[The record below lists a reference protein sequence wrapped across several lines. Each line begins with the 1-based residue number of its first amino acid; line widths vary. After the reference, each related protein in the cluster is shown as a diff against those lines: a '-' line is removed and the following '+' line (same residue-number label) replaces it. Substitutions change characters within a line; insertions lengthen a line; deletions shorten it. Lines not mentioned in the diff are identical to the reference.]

1 MPLLH
6 RGSILRYI
14 VVPAAVGLAATAAVY
29 VGVLQKSAVG
39 PSRTRPAMVPV
50 VVARQNLEART
61 QLKPEM
67 LEVRLIP
74 QEYAWRG
81 GVRSVEAAAGKV
93 LTAPAAAGEPILRN
107 MLALEEN
114 KVALSYHVPQG
125 MRAVT
130 VQVGEVGGVAGRIE
144 VGDRVDVM
152 AVVPGKRDAPSR
164 SSLLLEDVAVL
175 ALGRAEGGDTRG
187 GGDRRKY
194 TSVTLAVRP
203 RDALLLGL
211 GEQVG
216 RLQLVLRPAVHEP
229 TVGRLTVTE
238 QSLP

>member
-1 MPLLH
+1 MPLVH
-6 RGSILRYI
+6 RGSILRY
-14 VVPAAVGLAATAAVY
+14 VLLPALVGLTATAAVY
-29 VGVLQKSAVG
+29 VGVLKKGAVG
-39 PSRTRPAMVPV
+39 PIRTEQAMVPV

-81 GVRSVEAAAGKV
+81 GLRSVEAAAGKV
-93 LTAPAAAGEPILRN
+93 LTAPVAAGEPVLRN

-114 KVALSYHVPQG
+114 KVALAYHVPQG

-130 VQVGEVGGVAGRIE
+130 VQVGEVSGLAGRLE
-144 VGDRVDVM
+144 VGDRVDV
-152 AVVPGKRDAPSR
+152 VTVIPGQRGTSTR
-164 SSLLLEDVAVL
+164 STLLLEDVAVL
-175 ALGRAEGGDTRG
+175 ALGRPERGEPRGGDA
-187 GGDRRKY
+187 RKY
-194 TSVTLAVRP
+194 TSVTLAVPP

-211 GEQVG
+211 GAEVG
-216 RLQLVLRPAVHEP
+216 RLQLVLRPAVREP
-229 TVGRLTVTE
+229 KLGRLAVTE